1 MIYLKNVCSMKQLLS
16 AVLFLRFIVFAE
28 NDASAQISDTVFL
41 LFAGDVMQ
49 HKTQIDAVSKADG
62 TYDYEPCFRLVK
74 NEIASADLAV
84 ANLEVPLAGK
94 PYSGYPQFSA
104 PDAVALALKDIG
116 FDVLLTANNHSCDR
130 GMKGAQ
136 RTIAMLDSFDIKHT
150 GMFLDTKERE
160 RRYPLL
166 LSVGSVKIAL
176 LNYTYGTNGIPVHK
190 PFVVNIIDTAVIMK
204 DIEAA
209 KSHSPDLIVAC
220 MHWGEEYS
228 LKPGREQERLTEM
241 FFDAGVNLV
250 IGAHPH
256 VIQPMEKRYD
266 GNGRCT
272 KLAAYSLGNFVS
284 NQPFP
289 NTDGGAMLKIRMIKD
304 TLGIRIDRAGYA
316 LLWVYRPKENGRTR
330 HYLLPAADYENDV
343 ELLGEQHRQQI
354 RTFVGNM
361 RRMLNRENVGIG
373 EFRIRRF

>member
-1 MIYLKNVCSMKQLLS
+1 MIYLTRVYSIKQLL
-16 AVLFLRFIVFAE
+16 AVILFLQFTVLAE
-28 NDASAQISDTVFL
+28 NDASAQINDTVFL

-49 HKTQIDAVSKADG
+49 HKTQIDAVCKSDG

-74 NEIASADLAV
+74 NEISSADLAV

-104 PDAVALALKDIG
+104 PDAVALALKDTG

-150 GMFLDTKERE
+150 GMFLDAKERE

-166 LSVGSVKIAL
+166 LSVKNVKIAL

-190 PFVVNIIDTAVIMK
+190 PFVVNLIDTAVIMK
-204 DIEAA
+204 DIEVA
-209 KSHSPDLIVAC
+209 KSHSPDLIVVC

-256 VIQPMEKRYD
+256 VIQPMEKRYE

-272 KLAAYSLGNFVS
+272 RLAAYSLGNFVS
-284 NQPFP
+284 NQPFL

-304 TLGIRIDRAGYA
+304 TLGIRIDRAAYA

-330 HYLLPAADYENDV
+330 HYLLPAADYENDT
-343 ELLGEQHRQQI
+343 ELLGVQYRQQI

-361 RRMLNRENVGIG
+361 RKMLNRENVGIG
-373 EFRIRRF
+373 EFRIR

>member
-1 MIYLKNVCSMKQLLS
+1 MKRLF
-16 AVLFLRFIVFAE
+16 AGILFLRFAVIADVSV
-28 NDASAQISDTVFL
+28 SAQTNDTIFL

-49 HKTQIDAVSKADG
+49 HKTQIDAVAKADG
-62 TYDYEPCFRLVK
+62 SYDYEPCFRHVK
-74 NEIASADLAV
+74 NEIAAADIAV

-104 PDAVALALKDIG
+104 PDAIALALKDIG

-130 GMKGAQ
+130 GMTGAT
-136 RTIAMLDSFDIKHT
+136 RTITMLDSFDIRHT
-150 GMFLDTKERE
+150 GMFLDAKERE
-160 RRYPLL
+160 RRYPLV
-166 LSVGSVKIAL
+166 LSVKSVKIAI

-190 PFVVNIIDTAVIMK
+190 PFVVNLIDTAVMKK

-209 KSHSPDLIVAC
+209 KSCKPDLIVAC

-228 LKPGREQERLTEM
+228 LKTSKEQAALTEM

-256 VIQPMEKRYD
+256 VIQPMEKRYE

-284 NQPFP
+284 NQPFL

-304 TLGIRIDRAGYA
+304 TLGIRIDRAGYS

-330 HYLLPAADYENDV
+330 HYLLPAADYENDT
-343 ELLGEQHRQQI
+343 EMLGLQYRQQI
-354 RTFVGNM
+354 KTFVGNM
-361 RRMLNRENVGIG
+361 REKLNRENVGIG
-373 EFRIRRF
+373 EFRIKRF